1 MTKLLKEQNNLAIQT
16 LYQKFNLTRRMVIAT
31 IKLLFFVP
39 EDFETQCSCN
49 FKLLSSY
56 PLIIIFFFVSTATLF
71 HQYLYSTKG
80 PPQSGS
86 WRCLFFGKRNGDISV
101 LLIRVLGSKILS
113 VTTYNIYLSKIRNL
127 EQDAC
132 LVKNR

>member
-1 MTKLLKEQNNLAIQT
+1 MVCLPSVIESYAISST
-16 LYQKFNLTRRMVIAT
+16 NHAVI
-31 IKLLFFVP
+31 FP
-39 EDFETQCSCN
+39 
-49 FKLLSSY
+49 
-56 PLIIIFFFVSTATLF
+56 TLF

-132 LVKNR
+132 LVKNRNPVSEYHHIVTRS